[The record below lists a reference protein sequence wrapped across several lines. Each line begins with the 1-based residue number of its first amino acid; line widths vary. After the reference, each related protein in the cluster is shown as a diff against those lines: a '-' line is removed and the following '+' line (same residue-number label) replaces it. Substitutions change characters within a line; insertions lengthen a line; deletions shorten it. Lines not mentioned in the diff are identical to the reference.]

1 MSDRALALIQISREQ
16 NPDGVFIF
24 EKDGKPLSPRTY
36 NDHVKAFC
44 RSIGVKE
51 LSNYASRRL
60 FVSELETSKNHQ
72 ELMKVMGWSTD
83 NTRHYATSLD
93 DDLYDAVTRLGNT
106 ETQ

>member
-1 MSDRALALIQISREQ
+1 M
-16 NPDGVFIF
+16 
-24 EKDGKPLSPRTY
+24 
-36 NDHVKAFC
+36 
-44 RSIGVKE
+44 
-51 LSNYASRRL
+51 SNYASRRL